1 MALMYKT
8 VQSRL
13 ATQDGQRLYHP
24 RAVYVG
30 NVDIDQLAREVAAYS
45 SLTPGDVKNT
55 IDNLVTV
62 MTTHLQSSETVTLDG
77 LGTFRLAFSSRGN
90 GAATAGEVNAG
101 QSALRVRFQP
111 SSTRNTDRTVA
122 TRSLVTGVKCVQQ
135 PQSTSAD
142 SSDDSGTGGS
152 TGGNTGGGTGS
163 DDMG

>member
-90 GAATAGEVNAG
+90 GAATADEVSAG
-101 QSALRVRFQP
+101 QSALVVRFQP
-111 SSTRNTDRTVA
+111 SSTRNTDGTVA

-135 PQSTSAD
+135 SQTASAD
-142 SSDDSGTGGS
+142 SSDDSNSGS
-152 TGGNTGGGTGS
+152 DGSGNTGEDVG
-163 DDMG
+163 